1 LRLPRDD
8 KPWILLVY
16 CIAAIPPTLVRTVLP
31 LRMQHHW
38 SRGATMSVRNSL
50 LYFGA
55 LVLMTEAAAAKPA
68 YVASTV
74 NLRAAPGTGSEIVA
88 KIPGGSLVDASA
100 CDGGWCEIAWQD
112 KRGFAIQ
119 SALDMSGRVP
129 QQRAAAVAP
138 RSAYR
143 QAPDVIEGPEVVE
156 GPVYYG
162 PPAGVY
168 YGAPYYYRPYYRPY
182 WGWRRW

>member
-1 LRLPRDD
+1 
-8 KPWILLVY
+8 
-16 CIAAIPPTLVRTVLP
+16 
-31 LRMQHHW
+31 
-38 SRGATMSVRNSL
+38 MSVWSNGKFSL
-50 LYFGA
+50 LCFGA
-55 LVLMTEAAAAKPA
+55 VVLMTGIAAAKPA

-88 KIPGGSLVDASA
+88 KIPGGSLVDATA
-100 CDGGWCEIAWQD
+100 CDGGWCEVAWQD

-119 SALDMSGRVP
+119 TALDMSGRVP

-138 RSAYR
+138 RSGYR
-143 QAPDVIEGPEVVE
+143 QGPDVIEGPEVVE

-168 YGAPYYYRPYYRPY
+168 YGGPYYRPYYRPY
-182 WGWRRW
+182 WGWRRQWW

>member
-1 LRLPRDD
+1 MR
-8 KPWILLVY
+8 V
-16 CIAAIPPTLVRTVLP
+16 
-31 LRMQHHW
+31 W
-38 SRGATMSVRNSL
+38 SNGKFSL
-50 LYFGA
+50 LCFGA
-55 LVLMTEAAAAKPA
+55 VVLMTGAAAAKPA

-119 SALDMSGRVP
+119 TALDMSGRVP

-138 RSAYR
+138 RPAYR
-143 QAPDVIEGPEVVE
+143 QGPDVIEGPEVVD
-156 GPVYYG
+156 GPVYYESAG
-162 PPAGVY
+162 DRLLRRPVLSPVLPPVLGLA
-168 YGAPYYYRPYYRPY
+168 APLVVTAISSGCRCQTRA
-182 WGWRRW
+182 